1 MTQDDFSPNCASN
14 FVIQLANKSDMSII
28 SYVRKKSLL
37 LPLILL
43 SLLPSAYLMAQDTT
57 AAVQDG
63 EALFKANCSSC
74 HAVKDKLIGPALK
87 GVETR
92 RPQDWILKWVKNST
106 AVIKSGD
113 EYANKLFNEY
123 NKVVM
128 TSFALSDAEI
138 KSILAYIKVEGDKPD
153 AVAPVTA
160 PGAEGAPAEE
170 KPIGLYLV
178 IAAVILYV
186 VSMVLGRVQGTL
198 EKTVR
203 QRDGLPEPVPVG
215 RKEATIHWI
224 RNNKKIV
231 AIMLLLFVGWGS
243 VKGWYTLKNIGVMQG
258 YTPDQPIKYSHKL
271 HAGKMQIQCIY
282 CHSGAERGKVAGIPS
297 ANVCMN
303 CHKYVRKGPE
313 TGTEEIAKIYK
324 ALDYDPDKGTYGP
337 NPKPIQWVRV
347 HNLPDLAYFN
357 HAQHVAVGK
366 IECQTCHGPV
376 QDSMTVVG
384 QYSPLTMG
392 WCIDCH
398 RKTPV
403 KMAGN
408 NYYNDYHKQLLSKP
422 GADSVITV
430 SEIGGLECAR
440 CHY

>member
-1 MTQDDFSPNCASN
+1 
-14 FVIQLANKSDMSII
+14 MSII
-28 SYVRKKSLL
+28 GRIKKS
-37 LPLILL
+37 
-43 SLLPSAYLMAQDTT
+43 SLTYSLFIVAFFAVLTVSAQD
-57 AAVQDG
+57 AASTQDG
-63 EALFKANCSSC
+63 EALFKANCASC
-74 HAVKDKLIGPALK
+74 HAVKEKMIGPALK
-87 GVETR
+87 GIETR
-92 RPQDWILKWVKNST
+92 RSEEWILKWVKNSS

-113 EYANKLFNEY
+113 DYAVKLYNDN
-123 NKVVM
+123 NKVAM
-128 TSFALSDAEI
+128 PSFNLKDAEI
-138 KSILAYIKVEGDKPD
+138 NSILAYIKVEAAKPD
-153 AVAPVTA
+153 AVPGGAGVPGAAPVQ
-160 PGAEGAPAEE
+160 EE
-170 KPIGLYLV
+170 KPIGLYLL
-178 IAAVILYV
+178 IAAIVLLLLAG
-186 VSMVLGRVQGTL
+186 MLGRVQQIL
-198 EKTVR
+198 ERTVR
-203 QRDGLPEPVPVG
+203 QREGLPEPVPMS
-215 RKEATIHWI
+215 RKAAAIHWA
-224 RNNKKIV
+224 RNNKKLV
-231 AIMLLLFVGWGS
+231 AVLLLVFVSWGS

-271 HAGKMQIQCIY
+271 HAGEMQIQCIY

-357 HAQHVAVGK
+357 HGQHVAVGK
-366 IECQTCHGPV
+366 IACQTCHGPV

-398 RKTPV
+398 RRTEV

-408 NYYNDYHKQLLSKP
+408 AYYNDYHKELLSKP
-422 GADSVITV
+422 GADSIITV

>member
-1 MTQDDFSPNCASN
+1 
-14 FVIQLANKSDMSII
+14 MSII
-28 SYVRKKSLL
+28 ARIKRKFPIVTAFAFAVLTVWSV
-37 LPLILL
+37 
-43 SLLPSAYLMAQDTT
+43 SAQD
-57 AAVQDG
+57 AASVQDG
-63 EALFKANCSSC
+63 EALFKAQCTSC
-74 HAVKDKLIGPALK
+74 HAVKEKLVGPALK
-87 GVETR
+87 GIETR
-92 RPQDWILKWVKNST
+92 RPEEWLLKWVKNSS

-113 EYANKLFNEY
+113 EYANKLYNEY
-123 NKVVM
+123 NKTAM
-128 TSFALSDAEI
+128 PSFALKDAEI
-138 KSILAYIKVEGDKPD
+138 KSILAYVKAEAAKPD
-153 AVAPVTA
+153 AAGAAAPAGGGGTA
-160 PGAEGAPAEE
+160 PTEE
-170 KPIGLYLV
+170 KPVALYLI
-178 IAAVILYV
+178 IAAAILYV
-186 VSMVLGRVQGTL
+186 LYTILARVQSTL
-198 EKTVR
+198 ERTVR
-203 QRDGLPEPVPVG
+203 QRTGTPEPVLMT
-215 RKEATIHWI
+215 RKQAFIHWA
-224 RNNKKIV
+224 RNNKKLV
-231 AIMLLLFVGWGS
+231 AVILLVLTGWGS

-258 YTPDQPIKYSHKL
+258 YTPEQPIKYSHKL
-271 HAGKMQIQCIY
+271 HAGEMQIQCIY

-324 ALDYDPDKGTYGP
+324 ALDYDPDKGTYGT

-357 HAQHVAVGK
+357 HAQHVSVGK
-366 IECQTCHGPV
+366 IACQTCHGPV

-398 RKTPV
+398 RKTEV

-408 NYYNDYHKQLLSKP
+408 AYYNDYHKELLSKP
-422 GADSVITV
+422 GADSIITV

>member
-1 MTQDDFSPNCASN
+1 
-14 FVIQLANKSDMSII
+14 MSII
-28 SYVRKKSLL
+28 GRIKKKSLL
-37 LPLILL
+37 A
-43 SLLPSAYLMAQDTT
+43 SLFIVAIFSAFSVTAQDA

-63 EALFKANCSSC
+63 EALFKANCASC
-74 HAVKDKLIGPALK
+74 HGVKEKMIGPALK
-87 GVETR
+87 GIETR
-92 RPQDWILKWVKNST
+92 RSEEWLLKWIKNSN

-113 EYANKLFNEY
+113 AYAVKLYNEY
-123 NKVVM
+123 NKVAM
-128 TSFALSDAEI
+128 PSFNLKDDEI
-138 KSILAYIKVEGDKPD
+138 KSILAYTKAEAEKPD
-153 AVAPVTA
+153 VAA
-160 PGAEGAPAEE
+160 PGAAAPGAPVQEEE
-170 KPIGLYLV
+170 KPVGLYLL
-178 IAAVILYV
+178 IAIV
-186 VSMVLGRVQGTL
+186 VLFLLASMLGRVQHTL
-198 EKTVR
+198 ERAAR
-203 QRDGLPEPVPVG
+203 QRQGLPEPAPVSN
-215 RKEATIHWI
+215 KEAAIYWI

-231 AIMLLLFVGWGS
+231 AVLLLLFVGWGS
-243 VKGWYTLKNIGVMQG
+243 VKGWYTLKNIGVMTG
-258 YTPDQPIKYSHKL
+258 YTPDQPIAYSHKL
-271 HAGKMQIQCIY
+271 HAGEMQIQCIY
-282 CHSGAERGKVAGIPS
+282 CHSGAEKGKVAGIPS

-303 CHKYVRKGPE
+303 CHKYVRKGPV

-376 QDSMTVVG
+376 QDSMTVAG

-398 RKTPV
+398 RKTDV

-408 NYYNDYHKQLLSKP
+408 AYYNDYHKELLSKP
-422 GADSVITV
+422 GADSIITV
-430 SEIGGLECAR
+430 SEIGGLECSR

>member
-1 MTQDDFSPNCASN
+1 
-14 FVIQLANKSDMSII
+14 MSITARI
-28 SYVRKKSLL
+28 KKKSLSACAF
-37 LPLILL
+37 IVTVFISL
-43 SLLPSAYLMAQDTT
+43 SVSAQDA

-63 EALFKANCSSC
+63 EALFKAQCASC
-74 HAVKDKLIGPALK
+74 HAVKEKLIGPALK
-87 GVETR
+87 GIETR
-92 RPQDWILKWVKNST
+92 RPEEWLLKWIKNSS

-113 EYANKLFNEY
+113 EYANKIYNEY
-123 NKVVM
+123 NKTQM
-128 TSFALSDAEI
+128 PSFALKDDEI
-138 KSILAYIKVEGDKPD
+138 KAILAYVKVEAEKPD
-153 AVAPVTA
+153 AAAAAPA
-160 PGAEGAPAEE
+160 GGDGSAPAEE
-170 KPIGLYLV
+170 APVGLYLI
-178 IAAVILYV
+178 IAGLVLYV
-186 VSMVLGRVQGTL
+186 LLTILSRVQNTL
-198 EKTVR
+198 ERAVR
-203 QRDGLPEPVPVG
+203 QRTGEPEPVQLG
-215 RKEATIHWI
+215 RKEAFIHWA
-224 RNNKKIV
+224 RNNKKLV
-231 AIMLLLFVGWGS
+231 AVILLVLTGWGS
-243 VKGWYTLKNIGVMQG
+243 VKGWYTLKDIGVMQG

-271 HAGKMQIQCIY
+271 HAGEMQIQCIY

-303 CHKYVRKGPE
+303 CHKYVRKGPQ

-366 IECQTCHGPV
+366 IACQTCHGPV
-376 QDSMTVVG
+376 QDSMTVAG

-398 RKTPV
+398 RKTEV

-408 NYYNDYHKQLLSKP
+408 EYYNEYHKELLSKP
-422 GADSVITV
+422 GADSIITV